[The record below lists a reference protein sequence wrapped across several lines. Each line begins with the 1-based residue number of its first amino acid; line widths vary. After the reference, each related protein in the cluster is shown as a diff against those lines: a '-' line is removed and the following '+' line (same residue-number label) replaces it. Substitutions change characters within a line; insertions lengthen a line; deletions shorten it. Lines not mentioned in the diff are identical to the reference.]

1 MQNTDDTECWWG
13 CEATE
18 TPSLPLEMQNGTATL
33 EGTLAVS
40 YKLNVL
46 SAYGSSNST
55 PCYSPKG
62 AENICAHK
70 SLYVDIRSRFLH
82 NRQNLEATKMP
93 SEGERINGGTSRP
106 WNIIQQ

>member
-1 MQNTDDTECWWG
+1 MTPNADEGVKQQN
-13 CEATE
+13 
-18 TPSLPLEMQNGTATL
+18 SFTAAGNAKWYSHFGRHFGSFLQAKRTL
-33 EGTLAVS
+33 GLR
-40 YKLNVL
+40 
-46 SAYGSSNST
+46 SSNST